1 MDVVDLGGARL
12 HVLTVLP
19 GRPGE
24 ADRAYREVV
33 RADPAV
39 VLADMDTDE
48 CLRLLE
54 ALGRDKRPWAL
65 SFVDALAQD
74 ETHRRLGDGDS
85 AGEHPLQA
93 AARAARKAHASF
105 IPLRPVAKDP
115 GFLGRRRGRRAV
127 REVADLPADE
137 LGPALAKAL
146 SGANAW
152 SAAADAEAARPRLMR
167 ALTEGRAP
175 VVAVLQA
182 HRAPAYRDLLGL
194 VGRVHA

>member
-24 ADRAYREVV
+24 ADRAYREVA

-39 VLADMDTDE
+39 VLADLDTDE

-54 ALGRDKRPWAL
+54 AMGRDKRPWAL
-65 SFVDALAQD
+65 SFVDALVEQEA
-74 ETHRRLGDGDS
+74 HRRFGEGD
-85 AGEHPLQA
+85 APGEHPLQA
-93 AARAARKAHASF
+93 AARAARKTHASF

-115 GFLGRRRGRRAV
+115 GFLGRRRGRRAA
-127 REVADLPADE
+127 RELGDASAED

-146 SGANAW
+146 GAANVW
-152 SAAADAEAARPRLMR
+152 SAAADAEAARPRMMR
-167 ALTEGRAP
+167 ALAEGRAP

-182 HRAPAYRDLLGL
+182 HRAPAYRELLGL